1 MTIAVCE
8 DDPALRSVLARSVK
22 AAGHDVVVARTGGEA
37 LRLFPTLSPD
47 VVILDI
53 GLPDSDGRD
62 VCLALRAGG
71 LAAPVLFLTARDG
84 VHDKVAGFESGGDDY
99 LTKPF
104 ELPELLVRI
113 SALARRAGAAAAPP
127 EGLHLDPA
135 RHAVTAHG
143 TTVPLTPTEFR
154 LLAKLLAT
162 PEHVVRRHALVAAG
176 WPMGAAV
183 HDNTLDSYMARLRRK
198 LDVLDRGG
206 PVHRHRPRRGLRV
219 AVNLGLRGRLVA
231 TTVAAALAA
240 VTVLV
245 VGLQLLLAHQS
256 SRDSLTTLEGRAD
269 AAATTVRFAGGRA
282 RVLETPAD
290 SLDQNIWIYDATGR
304 RIDGAEPPRRL
315 RAQVARLSSS
325 ATEQDV
331 VVDGGIRVLAR
342 PVPRPGRGRS
352 VRWWSRPSTSRRT
365 SRPSAAGCW

>member
-1 MTIAVCE
+1 VVTIAVCE
-8 DDPALRSVLARSVK
+8 DDPALRSVLTRSVK

-37 LRLFPTLSPD
+37 LRLFPKVSPD

-84 VHDKVAGFESGGDDY
+84 VHDKVAGFESGGEDY

-135 RHAVTAHG
+135 KHAVTAHG
-143 TTVPLTPTEFR
+143 ATVPLTPTEFR

-198 LDVLDRGG
+198 LDVLAGVDR
-206 PVHRHRPRRGLRV
+206 
-219 AVNLGLRGRLVA
+219 
-231 TTVAAALAA
+231 
-240 VTVLV
+240 
-245 VGLQLLLAHQS
+245 S
-256 SRDSLTTLEGRAD
+256 ID
-269 AAATTVRFAGGRA
+269 TVRGVGYVWR
-282 RVLETPAD
+282 
-290 SLDQNIWIYDATGR
+290 
-304 RIDGAEPPRRL
+304 
-315 RAQVARLSSS
+315 
-325 ATEQDV
+325 
-331 VVDGGIRVLAR
+331 
-342 PVPRPGRGRS
+342 
-352 VRWWSRPSTSRRT
+352 
-365 SRPSAAGCW
+365 